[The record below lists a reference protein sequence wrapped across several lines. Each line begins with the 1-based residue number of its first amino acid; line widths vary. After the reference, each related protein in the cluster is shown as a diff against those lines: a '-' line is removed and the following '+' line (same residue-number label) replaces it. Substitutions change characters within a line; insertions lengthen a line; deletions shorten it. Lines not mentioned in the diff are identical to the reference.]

1 MLETVEL
8 GRALDKETYERE
20 EPQLR
25 DDLLNAQYDLRSADF
40 PVLLIFAGDDRI
52 GFHETV
58 NVVHEWLDARYL
70 ETHAIGAPTDEE
82 RERPEFWRY
91 WRTLPRNGRM
101 GVYVGG
107 WTLRAIRD
115 RMGKRI
121 KKAAF
126 ERALERIVRYE
137 KALVDDGALV
147 LKFWLHLAKDEHRR
161 RIRKAEKDPDK
172 TWRIDEVDHR
182 IFENYDRSMR
192 TVEHALRK
200 TSTVEAPWHVIEST
214 DRRYR
219 MLEIGRRILQTL
231 ELRSAAPAAGSVTVA
246 PVPEPEELLPAQP
259 TILGAID
266 LGATV
271 PKEVY
276 VKRLDEGQAKL
287 HRLARTA
294 VERGVSSVLV
304 FEGWDAAGKGGCVR
318 RLTAAMNA
326 QHYRVV
332 PIAAPTEEERAH
344 HYLWRFWARLPR
356 AGHVTIFDRSWY
368 GRVLVERVEGFATE
382 AEWRRAYGE
391 INEFEEQLVEHG
403 IVLQKFWLHIDRDEQ
418 LARFQAREKTAYKKY
433 KITEEDYRNRERWDD
448 YERAVNDMVARTS
461 TELAPWTLVAA
472 NDKRHA
478 RLKVLAT
485 YVDALAASL
494 RGSG

>member
-1 MLETVEL
+1 M
-8 GRALDKETYERE
+8 
-20 EPQLR
+20 
-25 DDLLNAQYDLRSADF
+25 
-40 PVLLIFAGDDRI
+40 
-52 GFHETV
+52 
-58 NVVHEWLDARYL
+58 
-70 ETHAIGAPTDEE
+70 
-82 RERPEFWRY
+82 
-91 WRTLPRNGRM
+91 
-101 GVYVGG
+101 
-107 WTLRAIRD
+107 
-115 RMGKRI
+115 

-172 TWRIDEVDHR
+172 VWRIDEVDHR

-219 MLEIGRRILQTL
+219 MLEIGRRILQSL
-231 ELRSAAPAAGSVTVA
+231 ERRMAAPPVASGSRVSI
-246 PVPEPEELLPAQP
+246 PEPEEVLPGQP
-259 TILGAID
+259 TIVDAVD
-266 LGATV
+266 LTVSV

-276 VKRLDEGQAKL
+276 VKRLDDGQATL
-287 HRLARTA
+287 HRLARAA

-304 FEGWDAAGKGGCVR
+304 FEGWDAAGKGGCIR

-332 PIAAPTEEERAH
+332 PIAAPTEEELAH
-344 HYLWRFWARLPR
+344 HYLWRFWQRLPR
-356 AGHVTIFDRSWY
+356 AGRVTIFDRSWY
-368 GRVLVERVEGFATE
+368 GRVLVERVEGFASE
-382 AEWRRAYGE
+382 AEWQRAYGE

-418 LARFQAREKTAYKKY
+418 LARFRAREKTAYKKY
-433 KITEEDYRNRERWDD
+433 KITDEDYRNRDRWDD

-478 RLKVLAT
+478 RLTVLKTFLEGLRA
-485 YVDALAASL
+485 ALPKN
-494 RGSG
+494 R